1 MTDDNESDAPE
12 SPLERIRSF
21 VTGICL
27 CPLSNKNIQV
37 LTVDTAFAGKSSIEV
52 GLPLD
57 PRIAHTLQER
67 VVAIFAT
74 ETEDQFLVCT
84 THRGAWQ
91 DMPYIFGKREV
102 TDIQDDSRTGKNLRN
117 SSQIHVPV
125 MNMSS

>member
-12 SPLERIRSF
+12 SPLERMRSF

-27 CPLSNKNIQV
+27 CSLSNKNIKM
-37 LTVDTAFAGKSSIEV
+37 LTVDTTFAGKSIIEV
-52 GLPLD
+52 GQPLD

-74 ETEDQFLVCT
+74 EAEDQFLVCT

-102 TDIQDDSRTGKNLRN
+102 TDIQDDSRTDKDPHN
-117 SSQIHVPV
+117 SSQTHVPV
-125 MNMSS
+125 MNTNL

>member
-27 CPLSNKNIQV
+27 CPLSTKNIQM
-37 LTVDTAFAGKSSIEV
+37 LTVDTAFAGKCCIGV
-52 GLPLD
+52 GQPLD

-74 ETEDQFLVCT
+74 EAEDQFLVCT

-91 DMPYIFGKREV
+91 DMPYVFGKREV
-102 TDIQDDSRTGKNLRN
+102 TNIQDGSRTDKDLHNF
-117 SSQIHVPV
+117 SQTQIPV
-125 MNMSS
+125 MNMNS